1 MENFEFNHIPAFYLA
16 FPFLFLLILFNW
28 LGFRVKKRQI
38 ENNPG
43 IKPAGLGPTEGSL
56 LGLTALLLS
65 FSFGMSATKFDS
77 RRQLIVEEANDIG
90 TTILRCDLYPDS
102 IRNEF
107 RADLKNY
114 LESRINY
121 YQAGDDYN
129 GIQLELFRADSISA
143 ICWKRAAQ
151 LSHYLDNRVATA
163 QMVPALNA
171 LIDIIATREA
181 SRQSVVPRLILDI
194 LCVLTLLSAFLSGY
208 GSKIHERSSILVV
221 VFALMTTL
229 ALYLVI
235 DLDRPRQG
243 FINLNNVEQ
252 LMVNLRSNFAEKN

>member
-28 LGFRVKKRQI
+28 LGFRIKRRQI
-38 ENNPG
+38 KNNQG
-43 IKPAGLGPTEGSL
+43 IEPAGLGPTEGSL

-65 FSFGMSATKFDS
+65 FSFGMSATKFDT
-77 RRQLIVEEANDIG
+77 RRQIIVEEANDIG
-90 TTILRCDLYPDS
+90 TAILRCDLYPDS

-107 RADLKNY
+107 RTDLKNY

-121 YQAGDDYN
+121 YQVGDDYN
-129 GIQLELFRADSISA
+129 GIRTELLRADSISA
-143 ICWKRAAQ
+143 ICWNRAAR
-151 LSHYLDNRVATA
+151 LSHNLDYRVATA

-171 LIDIIATREA
+171 MIDIITTREA

-194 LCVLTLLSAFLSGY
+194 LCMLTLLSAFLSGY
-208 GSKIHERSSILVV
+208 GSKGNERSPVLVV

-243 FINLNNVEQ
+243 YINLNSVQQ
-252 LMVNLRSNFAEKN
+252 LMVKLRSNFTDNN